1 MKNVCSIRL
10 TSHRPIRNWRSLSS
24 ANTADLIVK
33 TDDINPSNSNLAI
46 KQSAFIPSI
55 GIDVFYNNNIN
66 KFGRIACYNFQT
78 SAVSLKS
85 GQIIANIPIGFRPI
99 VTSIGIATQENGEP
113 IAYNISTDGNVIIYG
128 NIDSKLI
135 IISGAY
141 IVAE

>member
-1 MKNVCSIRL
+1 M
-10 TSHRPIRNWRSLSS
+10 
-24 ANTADLIVK
+24 LIYILICV
-33 TDDINPSNSNLAI
+33 SFSNLTI
-46 KQSAFIPSI
+46 KYSAFIPSA